1 MKKSIIAITAVILLS
16 SCKQTENKS
25 IADKTEVKKD
35 STKVHNNP
43 VQTGQSDSDL
53 LQLFTKRKN
62 EVVHQLKSLPNKEA
76 ANALYEKYVE
86 ENSTLLQ
93 QIAGKETGVLEKFYN
108 EDKADKKAV
117 QLLGENLSKHQLR
130 YWEIGEGYVEIEPL
144 PDFYYIIFKNYVTD
158 DYKDYLYLKSEEN
171 KSLYSADAGL
181 AISFKDLGDR
191 VISWENFMA
200 KYPNSKL
207 IPAVKE
213 EYKNYQMDYLIGQ
226 DNTPT
231 REQAT
236 EESYIYPENIQEFN
250 RFLKKYPKS
259 ATTPLIHL
267 FMEKFKNENVV
278 DLLRAEQD
286 KL

>member
-1 MKKSIIAITAVILLS
+1 MRKSIIAITVLILLS
-16 SCKQTENKS
+16 SCKQTDNKNV
-25 IADKTEVKKD
+25 ADKTEIKKD
-35 STKVHNNP
+35 SIKVQNFA
-43 VQTGQSDSDL
+43 QTAQSDSDL
-53 LQLFTKRKN
+53 LQLFTKNKN
-62 EVVHQLKSLPNKEA
+62 EVVLQLKSLPNKEA
-76 ANALYEKYVE
+76 ANALYEKYFE
-86 ENSTLLQ
+86 KNGALLQ

-108 EDKADKKAV
+108 EDEADKKAV
-117 QLLGENLSKHQLR
+117 QLLGERLSKHQLR

-144 PDFYYIIFKNYVTD
+144 HDFYYTIFKNYVTD
-158 DYKDYLYLKSEEN
+158 DYKDYLQLKSEEN
-171 KSLYSADAGL
+171 KSLYSGDAAL

-191 VISWENFMA
+191 IISWENFMA

-207 IPAVKE
+207 IPSVKE

-231 REQAT
+231 RERAT

-259 ATTPLIHL
+259 PTVPLIHL
-267 FMEKFKNENVV
+267 FMENFKSESVV
-278 DLLRAEQD
+278 DILRAEQD